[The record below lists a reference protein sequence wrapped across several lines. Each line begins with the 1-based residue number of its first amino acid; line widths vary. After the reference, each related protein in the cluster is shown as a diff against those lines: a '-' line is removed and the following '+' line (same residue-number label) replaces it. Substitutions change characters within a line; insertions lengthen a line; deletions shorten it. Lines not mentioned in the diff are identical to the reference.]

1 MANGVEHPFPSVGCG
16 VCSAE
21 LLSEGIRPEHI
32 PHRTFKGNRPSLSL
46 LLPKLTAYTTGQL
59 LALYEHRTAVQVG
72 EQPSTP
78 TSKQAASEA
87 AEAQGHRNT
96 R

>member
-1 MANGVEHPFPSVGCG
+1 M
-16 VCSAE
+16 CSAE

-59 LALYEHRTAVQVG
+59 LALYEHRTAVQVSS
-72 EQPSTP
+72 PRLP
-78 TSKQAASEA
+78 RSKQAASEA
-87 AEAQGHRNT
+87 LQRRLTGLPPPAGVL
-96 R
+96 